1 MSMMSEFFDITK
13 DSKEIFKGTK
23 IMDTPYASELNQYP
37 TIFISFADAKEN
49 KETIVK
55 YIKTQLQNEYIR
67 YHFIFNQLNELE
79 QNDYL
84 YILEGLKN
92 KNNGILND
100 VDNAIVFLMRCLK
113 KYYGKDVMLFIDEYD
128 TPFIEAKTGNFY
140 QELKG
145 SLATLLRSSL
155 KNSEDLKYAF
165 ITGIQR
171 VAKENIFSDLNNLD
185 VYTVCDREYSEY
197 FGFDSDETKKLLTEK
212 LNKVDP
218 DKIVEP
224 EPYVAIP
231 AIQAISYAMNSDEL
245 RNLYANLLA
254 KSMISDTKDTVHP
267 SFVEIIK
274 QMSPIDAHI
283 FQIIMSSQLRPII
296 DLKKELPGSGS
307 LLIQSH
313 CSWISDFSIKQCAAS
328 IDNLLR
334 LGLIEIPYGEY
345 YSNTQAYDYVKQ
357 NPLFQ
362 KLEQQSSISLNS
374 GESLEY
380 DNLYIKLS
388 DLSTLFYNIC
398 VLNP

>member
-1 MSMMSEFFDITK
+1 MK
-13 DSKEIFKGTK
+13 
-23 IMDTPYASELNQYP
+23 
-37 TIFISFADAKEN
+37 
-49 KETIVK
+49 
-55 YIKTQLQNEYIR
+55 
-67 YHFIFNQLNELE
+67 NELE
-79 QNDYL
+79 KALKTVPEL
-84 YILEGLKN
+84 YHDTLQPSAQETGKMLARIPRAINAAFSRLDKW
-92 KNNGILND
+92 ILN
-100 VDNAIVFLMRCLK
+100 
-113 KYYGKDVMLFIDEYD
+113 
-128 TPFIEAKTGNFY
+128 
-140 QELKG
+140 
-145 SLATLLRSSL
+145 
-155 KNSEDLKYAF
+155 
-165 ITGIQR
+165 
-171 VAKENIFSDLNNLD
+171 
-185 VYTVCDREYSEY
+185 REYSV
-197 FGFDSDETKKLLTEK
+197 DETKKLLTEK

-283 FQIIMSSQLRPII
+283 FQIIMSSQPRPII
-296 DLKKELPGSGS
+296 DLEKELPGGGS

-313 CSWISDFSIKQCAAS
+313 CSWISEFSIKQGAAS

-345 YSNTQAYDYVKQ
+345 YSNTQAYDSVKQ

-362 KLEQQSSISLNS
+362 ELEQQSSISLNS

-380 DNLYIKLS
+380 DNRYIKPS

>member
-1 MSMMSEFFDITK
+1 MK
-13 DSKEIFKGTK
+13 
-23 IMDTPYASELNQYP
+23 
-37 TIFISFADAKEN
+37 
-49 KETIVK
+49 
-55 YIKTQLQNEYIR
+55 
-67 YHFIFNQLNELE
+67 NELE
-79 QNDYL
+79 KALKTVPEL
-84 YILEGLKN
+84 YHDTLQPSAQETGKMLARIPRAINAAFSRLDKW
-92 KNNGILND
+92 ILN
-100 VDNAIVFLMRCLK
+100 
-113 KYYGKDVMLFIDEYD
+113 
-128 TPFIEAKTGNFY
+128 
-140 QELKG
+140 
-145 SLATLLRSSL
+145 
-155 KNSEDLKYAF
+155 
-165 ITGIQR
+165 
-171 VAKENIFSDLNNLD
+171 
-185 VYTVCDREYSEY
+185 REYSV
-197 FGFDSDETKKLLTEK
+197 DETKKLLTEK

-267 SFVEIIK
+267 LFVEIIK

-283 FQIIMSSQLRPII
+283 FQIIMSSQPRPII
-296 DLKKELPGSGS
+296 DLEKELPGGGS

-362 KLEQQSSISLNS
+362 ELEQQSSISLNS

-380 DNLYIKLS
+380 DNRYIKPS

>member
-1 MSMMSEFFDITK
+1 MK
-13 DSKEIFKGTK
+13 
-23 IMDTPYASELNQYP
+23 
-37 TIFISFADAKEN
+37 
-49 KETIVK
+49 
-55 YIKTQLQNEYIR
+55 
-67 YHFIFNQLNELE
+67 NELE
-79 QNDYL
+79 KALKTAPEL
-84 YILEGLKN
+84 YHDALQPSAQETGKMLARIPRAINAAFSGLDKW
-92 KNNGILND
+92 ILN
-100 VDNAIVFLMRCLK
+100 
-113 KYYGKDVMLFIDEYD
+113 
-128 TPFIEAKTGNFY
+128 
-140 QELKG
+140 
-145 SLATLLRSSL
+145 
-155 KNSEDLKYAF
+155 
-165 ITGIQR
+165 
-171 VAKENIFSDLNNLD
+171 
-185 VYTVCDREYSEY
+185 REYSV
-197 FGFDSDETKKLLTEK
+197 DETKKLLTEK

-283 FQIIMSSQLRPII
+283 FQIIMSSQLRHII
-296 DLKKELPGSGS
+296 DLKKELLGGGS

-313 CSWISDFSIKQCAAS
+313 SSWISDFSIKQCASS

-362 KLEQQSSISLNS
+362 ELEQQSSISLNS
-374 GESLEY
+374 GESLKY
-380 DNLYIKLS
+380 DNRYIKPS
-388 DLSTLFYNIC
+388 DLSTLFYNTC
-398 VLNP
+398 VLKQ